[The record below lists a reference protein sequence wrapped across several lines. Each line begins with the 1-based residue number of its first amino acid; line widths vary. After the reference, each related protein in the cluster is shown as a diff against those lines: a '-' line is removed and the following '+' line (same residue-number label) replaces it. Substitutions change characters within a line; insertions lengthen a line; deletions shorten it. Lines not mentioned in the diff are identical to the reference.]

1 MKSIRVIVLFCL
13 TFTSL
18 SLTGQ
23 TNLVLNAG
31 FELTYYPTVD
41 SRELRKT
48 GELTTHWYNPLKKRS
63 PHYFRAPNRSVAKAS
78 EGIGALGLN
87 FGGANA
93 KKPKVEYITGKLAQE
108 MVKGQV
114 YCVSFKMLLHRSSKW
129 AARNIGIL
137 LHHDKE
143 LITHTHDLVP
153 LKPSIQ
159 INETEPVANTKWQ
172 EYNAYYIASG
182 GEEYITFGVFGERKS
197 VPLKDLGI
205 KPYYQV
211 DGFQNK
217 AFYQLDEVAV
227 VASLDTTDCGC
238 AVPPLQVEAG
248 SQQNAVL
255 QPYLFALDASGSM
268 RKNNLF
274 DSLRHNLVELLELLP
289 IGTPISVATFATH
302 SDLLFTGLSDENTP
316 QTIDSLLSEVKL
328 GGGTNVFEG
337 LTETANSI
345 RTVEMDS
352 ARMVLV
358 SDGNFIVSKRI
369 ETVVKN
375 EYINEGRRL
384 VVVNIESEAK
394 HAEKLHP
401 YQTSFIQVA
410 PSELRNAIYHI
421 YESKGF
427 GSGATACP
435 CVNDYTEIMNYHI
448 VVDYSGSMKLY
459 KGRSIRVTKALFEK
473 APESSVISI
482 TAFSTSSEE
491 LYVGRKADITLAEL
505 DKLLR
510 GYKAYGGTNP
520 TPGVRHGLGVA
531 ERMAEN
537 RFSHLIVITDLNAEN
552 MNEIG
557 FSEISRL
564 AERIDIDASLVAV
577 DLGSTAD
584 LLVSGRTQFDLTTGI
599 FRDVSRT
606 KFERDLFETVRSECD
621 FTTQYYHYNPAND
634 LLKKE
639 AKNVIRSIFR
649 EFMEHGF
656 GLSN

>member
-1 MKSIRVIVLFCL
+1 MLRHIAISTISIFIHLAAI
-13 TFTSL
+13 
-18 SLTGQ
+18 GQ
-23 TNLVLNAG
+23 TNLVLNSG
-31 FELTYYPTVD
+31 FELTYYPSID
-41 SRELRKT
+41 SRELKKT
-48 GELTTHWYNPLKKRS
+48 GDLTTHWYNPIKKRS

-78 EGIGALGLN
+78 EGIGAVGLN
-87 FGGANA
+87 LGGSNA
-93 KKPKVEYITGKLAQE
+93 KNPKVEYITGKLAQE

-114 YCVSFKMLLHRSSKW
+114 YCISFKMLLHRSSKW

-143 LITHTHDLVP
+143 LITHTHDLVA
-153 LKPSIQ
+153 LKPSVQ
-159 INETEPVANTKWQ
+159 INETEPVVNTKWQ
-172 EYNAYYIASG
+172 EYNGHYIASG

-205 KPYYQV
+205 KPYFQV

-227 VASLDTTDCGC
+227 VASFDTTDCGC
-238 AVPPLQVEAG
+238 AVPPAQVEDIT
-248 SQQNAVL
+248 QQNVGL

-289 IGTPISVATFATH
+289 LGTPISFATFATH
-302 SDLLFTGLSDENTP
+302 SDLLFTGLRDENTP
-316 QTIDSLLSEVKL
+316 QIIDSLLSEVKL

-337 LTETANSI
+337 LVEAANSI
-345 RTVEMDS
+345 RTDGMDS

-375 EYINEGRRL
+375 EFINEGRRL

-421 YESKGF
+421 YESKGV
-427 GSGATACP
+427 GSGAIACP
-435 CVNDYTEIMNYHI
+435 CVNDYTEVMNYHFVI
-448 VVDYSGSMKLY
+448 DYSGSMKLY
-459 KGRSIRVTKALFEK
+459 KGRAMRVTKALFEK

-482 TAFSTSSEE
+482 TAFSTSSQE

-510 GYKAYGGTNP
+510 DYKAYGGTNP

-557 FSEISRL
+557 FPEISRL
-564 AERIDIDASLVAV
+564 AERIDLDASSVAV

-584 LLVSGRTQFDLTTGI
+584 LMVSGRTQFDLTRGI

-621 FTTQYYHYNPAND
+621 YTTQYYHYNPAND

-639 AKNVIRSIFR
+639 AKNVVRSIFR